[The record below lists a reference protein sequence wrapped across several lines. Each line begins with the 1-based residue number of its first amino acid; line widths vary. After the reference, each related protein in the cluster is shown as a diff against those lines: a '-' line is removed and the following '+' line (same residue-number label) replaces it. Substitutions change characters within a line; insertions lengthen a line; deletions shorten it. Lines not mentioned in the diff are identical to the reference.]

1 MPQKQC
7 DWNGCSE
14 IGFFDG
20 LDKTRL
26 TNEGKKHISAFL
38 KLIFLCPYHVKLG
51 VGSSEGKIHAPK
63 TGQESAMTRPTW
75 KILEDSR
82 RLRDYSRVL
91 RKEATTAAKRLEETL
106 ARIKKLINRRDN

>member
-1 MPQKQC
+1 MQQKKC
-7 DWNGCSE
+7 DWIGCSE

-51 VGSSEGKIHAPK
+51 VGSSSEEKISMRQK
-63 TGQESAMTRPTW
+63 QDRS
-75 KILEDSR
+75 LQ
-82 RLRDYSRVL
+82 
-91 RKEATTAAKRLEETL
+91 
-106 ARIKKLINRRDN
+106 